1 VISVL
6 TPLPV
11 LLPLLGAAGALLV
24 GRHPR
29 TQRTLSVL
37 VLSAVLA
44 VSVALLLLADA
55 DGAHAVSVGGWPVP
69 LGVVL
74 VVDRLSALMLVVAS
88 TVALAV
94 LVFAVGQ
101 GSADGDEETPLSI
114 FHPTFLVLIAGVS
127 NAFLAGD
134 LFNLYVGFE
143 ILLTASY
150 VLLTLG
156 GSAPRIR
163 AGITYIVVS
172 LLSSLLFLAA
182 IALVY
187 AATGT
192 VNMAQLAVRL
202 AELPGGTQL
211 LLQSMLLVAFCI
223 KAAVFPLSAW
233 LPDSY
238 PTAPAPVTAV
248 FAGLLTKVGVYA
260 VIRTQTLL
268 FPGGALD
275 DVLMW
280 AALATMVIG
289 ILGAVAQTDIRR
301 ILSFTLVSHIGYM
314 VFGIALGT
322 SAGLAGAVFYVA
334 HHIAIQTTLFLV
346 AGLVERQGGSTSV
359 DRLGGLARSS
369 PLLALLFFVP
379 AMNLAGIPPL
389 SGFIGKLGLL
399 EAGVAD
405 GSWTAM
411 VLVGGAVVTSLLT
424 LVAIARVWTRAFW
437 RPAVQAPSADT
448 AAAAAADAGPE
459 TTPVPAPEP
468 VAVTTGSPATATGG
482 PVPGTGGSTARRRPR
497 TVARARAWARHTA
510 VATDTG
516 PAQDGFGDRH
526 LDPRPGPDRPL
537 PGVMLGATAAMVA
550 LTVALTVV
558 AGPLYGYTD
567 RAAGDLLDRTPYV
580 QSVFGGEPVR

>member
-1 VISVL
+1 MIRVL

-11 LLPLLGAAGALLV
+11 LLPLLGAAAALLV
-24 GRHPR
+24 GGRHPR
-29 TQRTLSVL
+29 VQRTLSIL
-37 VLSAVLA
+37 VLAAVLT

-55 DGAHAVSVGGWPVP
+55 DGAAAVSVGGWPVP
-69 LGVVL
+69 LGIVL
-74 VVDRLSALMLVVAS
+74 VVDRLSALMLVVAA
-88 TVALAV
+88 TVALGV

-101 GSADGDEETPLSI
+101 GAADGDEETPISI
-114 FHPTFLVLIAGVS
+114 FHPTFLVLIAGVA

-172 LLSSLLFLAA
+172 LLSSVLFLAA
-182 IALVY
+182 IGLVY

-192 VNMAQLAVRL
+192 VNLAHLAGRL
-202 AELPGGTQL
+202 GELPDGTRL
-211 LLQSMLLVAFCI
+211 MLQAMLLIAFCI

-260 VIRTQTLL
+260 IIRTQTLL

-275 DVLMW
+275 EVLMW
-280 AALATMVIG
+280 AALATMLIG

-314 VFGIALGT
+314 VFGVALG
-322 SAGLAGAVFYVA
+322 SAAGLAGAIFYVV

-346 AGLVERQGGSTSV
+346 AGLVERQGGSTAV
-359 DRLGGLARSS
+359 DRLGGLAKAS
-369 PLLALLFFVP
+369 PLLAILYFVP
-379 AMNLAGIPPL
+379 AMNLAGVPPF
-389 SGFIGKLGLL
+389 SGFIGKVGLL

-405 GSWTAM
+405 GGWSAL
-411 VLVGGAVVTSLLT
+411 VLVAAGALTSLLT
-424 LVAIARVWTRAFW
+424 LVAISRVWNRAFW
-437 RPAVQAPSADT
+437 RPPAQAPADDT
-448 AAAAAADAGPE
+448 FAAAADAAGPE
-459 TTPVPAPEP
+459 RAPGPPA
-468 VAVTTGSPATATGG
+468 G
-482 PVPGTGGSTARRRPR
+482 PVVSERPAGEKEPSADVAGSRAEARR
-497 TVARARAWARHTA
+497 AAWVRHTA
-510 VATDTG
+510 VATASE
-516 PAQDGFGDRH
+516 PAGDVAG
-526 LDPRPGPDRPL
+526 DMARPERPL
-537 PGVMLGATAAMVA
+537 PRVMVASTAAMVVVTVS
-550 LTVALTVV
+550 LTAV
-558 AGPLYGYTD
+558 AGPLYGVAQ
-567 RAAGDLLDRTPYV
+567 RAAEDLQDSRPYIFA
-580 QSVFGGEPVR
+580 VFGGKDVP